1 MSKKKTTS
9 SKSSREEQLE
19 KENAKLRKA
28 LSQLIDTWR
37 GHDQAYG
44 ETCFE
49 ACQKAKALLEVE
61 NNKLKNR

>member
-9 SKSSREEQLE
+9 SKSSREAQLE
-19 KENAKLRKA
+19 KENARLRKA
-28 LSQLIDTWR
+28 LSQLISAWR
-37 GHDQAYG
+37 DYDHAYG

-49 ACQKAKALLEVE
+49 ACQKAKAVLEGE